1 MANSLF
7 RRMGGPAL
15 VLTGALLGGA
25 LTGVAMANQP
35 HMENAL
41 SDLNA
46 AKNQLSVAVADKG
59 GHRDNALNLVNQAIC
74 QVQAGIAYAG
84 GK

>member
-15 VLTGALLGGA
+15 ILTGALLGGA
-25 LTGVAMANQP
+25 VTGVAMANQP
-35 HMENAL
+35 HMQNAL
-41 SDLNA
+41 ADLNA

-59 GHRDNALNLVNQAIC
+59 GHRDNALNLVNQAIG
-74 QVQAGIAYAG
+74 QVNAGIAYAG

>member
-1 MANSLF
+1 
-7 RRMGGPAL
+7 
-15 VLTGALLGGA
+15 
-25 LTGVAMANQP
+25 MANQP

-46 AKNQLSVAVADKG
+46 ARNQLNVAVADKG
-59 GHRDNALNLVNQAIC
+59 GHRDNALNLVNQAIG